1 MLQVKYPECTSGGRV
16 FLDGIGE
23 ELDKA
28 AVTGTCRAED
38 TNAIHNQRRRV
49 VVD

>member
-28 AVTGTCRAED
+28 AVTGAED
-38 TNAIHNQRRRV
+38 TNAV
-49 VVD
+49 P